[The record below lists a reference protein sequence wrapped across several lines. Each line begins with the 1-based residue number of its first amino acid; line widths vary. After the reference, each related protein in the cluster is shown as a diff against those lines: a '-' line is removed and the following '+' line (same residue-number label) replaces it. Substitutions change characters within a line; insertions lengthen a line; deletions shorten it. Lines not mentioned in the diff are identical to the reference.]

1 MADRSPIRLV
11 AVDVDGTLL
20 DRRHRVS
27 TANATA
33 VARALAGGVRVVLVS
48 ARPPG
53 ALRVVLAALAAEAP
67 DAAPGGPG
75 PVFVA
80 SQGAIVAAFRADGTL
95 EVCDRAPMP
104 VALARAV
111 VRAVPRGVAVNWYVE
126 DRWLVERL
134 DALVEREA
142 AITACRP
149 VLADLRSASD
159 APDKLLLLA
168 PRDRTHLLDDLA
180 LPDGLVGVRSTP
192 THLEVTRA
200 GVDKVRGLAWW
211 CASLGI
217 APEQVAAIGD
227 GGNDVPM
234 LRFAGVAV
242 VPANAGPAVR
252 AEADHVVADHD
263 HDAVAGALALL
274 LGW

>member
-227 GGNDVPM
+227 GGN
-234 LRFAGVAV
+234 
-242 VPANAGPAVR
+242 AGPEVR